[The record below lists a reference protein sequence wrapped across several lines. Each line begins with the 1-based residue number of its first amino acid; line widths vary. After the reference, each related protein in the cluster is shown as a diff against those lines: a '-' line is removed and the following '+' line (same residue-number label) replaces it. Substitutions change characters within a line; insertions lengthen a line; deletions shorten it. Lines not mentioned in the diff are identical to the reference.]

1 MFYIAMQTKAVCFV
15 RPCKIKVNI
24 ELLYGVLFVAV
35 LSFFSKLA
43 VYKLKLNYSYCQ
55 ICDNWWMLQK
65 YSPVQ
70 NAFLSSD
77 CFSK

>member
-35 LSFFSKLA
+35 LSFF
-43 VYKLKLNYSYCQ
+43 CQ
-55 ICDNWWMLQK
+55 IGC
-65 YSPVQ
+65 VQ
-70 NAFLSSD
+70 VKVKL
-77 CFSK
+77 